1 MTETPRDRNRR
12 TTRTKPEDIAPA
24 TQSRTRQAKAP
35 IGRSQELMERQAQLR
50 QPVQAKQ
57 PVRSNRQQTMYS
69 DFAEADFSARAA
81 QPVRKKKRREKDPCA
96 KYKRHK
102 NEKILKVPR
111 AVMRELQ
118 KAA

>member
-1 MTETPRDRNRR
+1 MTETPRERNRR

-57 PVRSNRQQTMYS
+57 PVRSNRQQTM
-69 DFAEADFSARAA
+69 
-81 QPVRKKKRREKDPCA
+81 
-96 KYKRHK
+96 
-102 NEKILKVPR
+102 
-111 AVMRELQ
+111 
-118 KAA
+118 